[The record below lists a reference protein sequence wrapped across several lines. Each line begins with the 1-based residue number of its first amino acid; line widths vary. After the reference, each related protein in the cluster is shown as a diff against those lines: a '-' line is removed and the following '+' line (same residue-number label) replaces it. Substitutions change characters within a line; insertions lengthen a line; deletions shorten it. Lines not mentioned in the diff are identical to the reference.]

1 MANAEWRVPSEMSID
16 GVPIAMPIDRLTTD
30 VRRKAVWGVRVKAGI
45 ALAMSLAA
53 LLALTSCSE
62 AIRTGQSP
70 SYLILQSLTGGPQ
83 NGNVVQSDVVS
94 DSGSVVQDPGTALI
108 QVALKDPQGS
118 SPSDVNAITITQY
131 HVEYTRTDGHNVQGV
146 DVPFAFDSGV
156 TQTITAGGSGS
167 VPFTLVRIQ
176 AKIEAPLKALA
187 GHRGQEVISTVA
199 HVTFYGHDQNGRDV
213 SITGNIE
220 VDFADWAG

>member
-1 MANAEWRVPSEMSID
+1 MLNLDTRQ
-16 GVPIAMPIDRLTTD
+16 
-30 VRRKAVWGVRVKAGI
+30 KAVWGSRMTAGFG
-45 ALAMSLAA
+45 LAA
-53 LLALTSCSE
+53 VLAAFLAITACSE
-62 AIRTGQSP
+62 ALRTGQSP
-70 SYLILQSLTGGPQ
+70 SFLILQNITGGSA
-83 NGNVVQSDVVS
+83 NSGVVQSDVVS
-94 DSGSVVQDPGTALI
+94 DSGSIVQDNGSATI

-118 SPSDVNAITITQY
+118 TPTDVNAITITQY
-131 HVEYTRTDGHNVQGV
+131 HVEYERSDGHNVQGV
-146 DVPFAFDSGV
+146 DVPFAFDGGV
-156 TQTITAGGSGS
+156 TQTIPAGSSGT

-176 AKIEAPLKALA
+176 AKLEAPLKALA